1 MGKRTFIYKEAD
13 AQALQDAFTKM
24 ASDLRTNMR
33 NMQSKVD
40 SDLSGWSPDTETRQA
55 QQKKGQEFSYRSEA
69 LTKALED
76 AASAVEK
83 VRDLAHKAEV
93 DNVALLD

>member
-33 NMQSKVD
+33 NMQS
-40 SDLSGWSPDTETRQA
+40 
-55 QQKKGQEFSYRSEA
+55 
-69 LTKALED
+69 
-76 AASAVEK
+76 
-83 VRDLAHKAEV
+83 
-93 DNVALLD
+93 